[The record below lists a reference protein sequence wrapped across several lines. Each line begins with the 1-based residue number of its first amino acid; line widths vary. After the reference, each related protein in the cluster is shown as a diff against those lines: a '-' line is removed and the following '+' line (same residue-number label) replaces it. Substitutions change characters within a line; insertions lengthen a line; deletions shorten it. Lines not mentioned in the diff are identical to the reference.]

1 MLPSAVTSVT
11 FPWKI
16 MYVQD
21 VIIWYSVVVASY
33 IEGLLENM
41 YRCVCVCVCVRVRVC
56 VSNGQDVHRSEC
68 SGSIRKK
75 LTNSNHIVKQI
86 ICNFWIMIRLLLS
99 GIVQCLKV

>member
-1 MLPSAVTSVT
+1 LLPSAVTSVT

-41 YRCVCVCVCVRVRVC
+41 YRCVCVCVCACVC
-56 VSNGQDVHRSEC
+56 VEWARCPSLRMFWKHSEE
-68 SGSIRKK
+68 
-75 LTNSNHIVKQI
+75 TNKFKPHSEAN
-86 ICNFWIMIRLLLS
+86 NM
-99 GIVQCLKV
+99 